1 MVICQ
6 MSLRLRKSSTAGYH
20 PAAAAGAQGAA
31 DLTWLEHR
39 REKQALQA
47 VLLREGLCRCHVAA
61 AVQLRQ
67 LAAFARWREA
77 LGCQDRRLLRARSAW
92 ATAAARQRRARR
104 HAAHAVGLRRGL
116 HVAAQRLL
124 RGTVAATPSA
134 PGGGWL
140 RRLGAEEK
148 DGGRAL
154 GAPTQRRGGG
164 TLLGALESRSWLVR
178 AAYVLSLNDFA
189 CRLRGREGRKSLD

>member
-92 ATAAARQRRARR
+92 ATAMRRTPWASGAASTWR
-104 HAAHAVGLRRGL
+104 HSGCCGGPWRLRLPHQPEGGPEGWEPKKRT
-116 HVAAQRLL
+116 AAQRWVL
-124 RGTVAATPSA
+124 R
-134 PGGGWL
+134 
-140 RRLGAEEK
+140 
-148 DGGRAL
+148 
-154 GAPTQRRGGG
+154 
-164 TLLGALESRSWLVR
+164 
-178 AAYVLSLNDFA
+178 LSD
-189 CRLRGREGRKSLD
+189 